1 MLSLGLVAS
10 VLVSAQRTCYA
21 MQLLRAIY
29 SCGPDCLREAIEHDA
44 VCPSP
49 GWRGLA
55 EECERHSCSDLATAI
70 IAAVAPM
77 PLRRLDHDEGWAET
91 AGDAQ
96 LPKGRDNSEGR
107 SLMEHVFY

>member
-1 MLSLGLVAS
+1 MILPLVT
-10 VLVSAQRTCYA
+10 LPYK
-21 MQLLRAIY
+21 
-29 SCGPDCLREAIEHDA
+29 DCLREVIEHDA
-44 VCPSP
+44 VCPSS

-55 EECERHSCSDLATAI
+55 EECESHSCSDLATAI
-70 IAAVAPM
+70 VAAVASV

-96 LPKGRDNSEGR
+96 LPKERDNSEGR